1 MPWPVAC
8 KPSLGLDQEGNG
20 GASRAS
26 RASRACQR
34 AGGPGGLGLAG
45 VGDPDHRG
53 TVRTRRTSMVY
64 QHRRWQ
70 GPAGVAADPAGW
82 PQRPA
87 GSTPVGLGTLTTRR
101 SRRLRSGREQRVRRH
116 GGGADEP
123 APGTGR
129 PSSPSMAGI
138 GPQTVILGDGRHP
151 WPGRHHVWRRRL
163 RTPIPDQLQSNS
175 LPSRSI
181 VR

>member
-1 MPWPVAC
+1 VLRRGSTSIDTR
-8 KPSLGLDQEGNG
+8 PSTV
-20 GASRAS
+20 SRD
-26 RASRACQR
+26 
-34 AGGPGGLGLAG
+34 PGGDGWLAVGALGAVRGRRGAG
-45 VGDPDHRG
+45 HAPPR
-53 TVRTRRTSMVY
+53 
-64 QHRRWQ
+64 
-70 GPAGVAADPAGW
+70 PAAATLNELGVITAVPLAADEPEAR
-82 PQRPA
+82 QLVERRPPTV
-87 GSTPVGLGTLTTRR
+87 SRYLEIGLGTLTTRR